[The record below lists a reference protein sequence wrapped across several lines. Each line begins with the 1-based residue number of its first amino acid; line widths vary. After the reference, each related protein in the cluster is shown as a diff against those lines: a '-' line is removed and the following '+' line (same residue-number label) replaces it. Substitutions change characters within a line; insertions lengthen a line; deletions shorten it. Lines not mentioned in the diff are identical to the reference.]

1 MLPAGEPTMAKKI
14 AKAKSKSKPARKA
27 KAARPVAKTSKKP
40 VKATAKK
47 ATSKPGK
54 PDTIST
60 GPGPSPADLGK
71 TLVELFNQNKADD
84 WIKGVWSKN
93 VESIEGTGQ
102 VARGPAQILAKWDW
116 WTSNHEVM
124 GASAE
129 GPYVGATGFAT
140 KYQLHVKDKSTGA
153 DMHMTE
159 VAVYTVEKGKI
170 TREEFMYSS

>member
-1 MLPAGEPTMAKKI
+1 MAKKRSKI
-14 AKAKSKSKPARKA
+14 AARSKPVK
-27 KAARPVAKTSKKP
+27 KAARPAAKAAPK
-40 VKATAKK
+40 KK
-47 ATSKPGK
+47 AAKAPAKSAPKSKAKGSG
-54 PDTIST
+54 TISS
-60 GPGPSPADLGK
+60 GGGASPAELGK
-71 TLVELFNQNKADD
+71 TLVTLFNQNKADD
-84 WIKGVWSKN
+84 WIKSVWSKN
-93 VESIEGTGQ
+93 IESIEGTGQ

-129 GPYVGATGFAT
+129 GPYVGATGFAA
-140 KYQLHVKDKSTGA
+140 KYQLHVKDKSTGT